1 MATGLTPYQFKFC
14 PASYI
19 HSDHLPP
26 EWLSVLSYLP
36 EWRSSPRINGLLL
49 TQFNLNVGYELPTG
63 LGNIALL
70 EQSYLEQMLTWLGAL
85 LHGQAIRHCLLA
97 TELRHLHNSLGIE
110 GHRFCLKYLDIIIGN
125 WPTGWQRPLPPTIT
139 ANYFRTSALQFW
151 LMAIDPFP
159 VDFAKRLSLRFP
171 PHENLPDW
179 PVSQTERPLA
189 QALCLKLAKQVNTE
203 CYLLLK

>member
-1 MATGLTPYQFKFC
+1 MATALTPYQFRFC

-19 HSDHLPP
+19 HANHLAPD
-26 EWLSVLSYLP
+26 WLTVLSSLP

-49 TQFNLNVGYELPTG
+49 TQFDLNVDYELPAG

-70 EQSYLEQMLTWLGAL
+70 EQSYLEQLLTWLGAL

-97 TELRHLHNSLGIE
+97 AELRHLHDSLGKE
-110 GHRFCLKYLDIIIGN
+110 GHHFCLKYLDIIIGN
-125 WPTGWQRPLPPTIT
+125 WPAGWQRSLPTTINE
-139 ANYFRTSALQFW
+139 NYFRTSALQFW
-151 LMAIDPFP
+151 LMAMEPFP
-159 VDFAKRLSLRFP
+159 ADFAKRLSLRLP
-171 PHENLPDW
+171 PHNNLPAW
-179 PVSQTERPLA
+179 PVSQAERPLA